1 MTIVPMDPAHPTRV
15 KNITPNDSSDLPF
28 VASAVRVA
36 VGGTLRVTSTGG
48 DTETIPGLLDA
59 ELLVLEVTRI
69 HATGTSA
76 TGITIFA

>member
-1 MTIVPMDPAHPTRV
+1 MSFVPKDQAHPTRV
-15 KNITPNDSSDLPF
+15 QTITPNNSVDLPF

-36 VGGTLRVTSTGG
+36 VGGTLRVTTTGG
-48 DTETIPGLLDA
+48 DTETIPGLVDA